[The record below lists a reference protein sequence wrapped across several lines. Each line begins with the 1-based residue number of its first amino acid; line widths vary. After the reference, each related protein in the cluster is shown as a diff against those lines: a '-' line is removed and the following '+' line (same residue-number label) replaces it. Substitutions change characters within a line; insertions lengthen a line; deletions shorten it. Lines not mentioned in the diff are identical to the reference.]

1 MRQDDL
7 TSINVLRT
15 LIEVKSLSAYT
26 RVGGEFFILYSKS
39 YTDLKIVVLTRAVL
53 RARSSLKAHRD
64 GVSMEVFS
72 KVRLAVLD

>member
-39 YTDLKIVVLTRAVL
+39 YTDLK
-53 RARSSLKAHRD
+53 S
-64 GVSMEVFS
+64 
-72 KVRLAVLD
+72 